1 MRKLFLTSS
10 RFILSHGRDFV
21 LPLTVL
27 LSGIVFQH
35 LASFVPWLVE
45 DYYSRSIYMYVLGSL
60 SPMSRGTRFSVG
72 EILACLI
79 LLTACAGV
87 LVFGVGL
94 VRRRGGRRSWVL
106 VWLRYGVWGA
116 AGLLWFFLLTFG
128 LNYQR
133 PLLFE
138 LIGYEQKKA
147 EPVELEA
154 LGHKIVESVNH
165 YYLEA
170 HEGERPAPDSV
181 EVIKLLNESLD
192 AAPELSFLPKGAFP
206 PPKPIIASEVL
217 TRLGISGIYFPFTAE
232 PNYNRDIPDF
242 QIPFSIAHEMAHQRG
257 VARESEANFVAYVAC
272 INSRDPFVRYS
283 GYRNGLGVLS
293 ELYKV
298 DPEKARE
305 LARQLGPGYR
315 EDSRRA
321 ARFWAKAAGAAGAL
335 SHRVNDLYLRANRV
349 KAGAADYSN
358 STTLIIAYH
367 LRQKT
372 SGGVSPLVDETS
384 NVPHSRLRYSTKPS
398 TSDSGGSNRS
408 IYIVIKIINWERSRK
423 LCRVCGRQCWSN
435 TRRFSM
441 GDECTC
447 EKCQAGCVTETGVF
461 VWQVVRAETQAEGR
475 GHTQRKLYLIVTER
489 GISLRQQSHEM

>member
-1 MRKLFLTSS
+1 MRRLFVTSS
-10 RFILSHGRDFV
+10 RFIRSYGREFV
-21 LPLTVL
+21 LPLTIL
-27 LSGIVFQH
+27 LSGIAFQN
-35 LASFVPWLVE
+35 LAPFVPRLIE
-45 DYYSRSIYMYVLGSL
+45 DYYSRSIYTHVLALLSPLGRSL
-60 SPMSRGTRFSVG
+60 SFSVG
-72 EILACLI
+72 EIITCLI
-79 LLTACAGV
+79 LLTACAVV

-94 VRRRGGRRSWVL
+94 VRRPGVRRSWIL
-106 VWLRYGVWGA
+106 MWLRYGVWVA
-116 AGLLWFFLLTFG
+116 AGLLWCFLLTFG

-154 LGHKIVESVNH
+154 LGRTIVESINQSH
-165 YYLEA
+165 LEA
-170 HEGERPAPDSV
+170 HAGGRPAPDSV
-181 EVIKLLNESLD
+181 EVISLLNESLD
-192 AAPELSFLPKGAFP
+192 AAPELSFLPRGAFP
-206 PPKPIIASEVL
+206 PPKPVIASEVL

-232 PNYNRDIPDF
+232 PNYNRDLPDF

-257 VARESEANFVAYVAC
+257 VARESEANFVAYVTC

-293 ELYKV
+293 ELYRV

-305 LARQLGPGYR
+305 LSKQLGPGYR

-321 ARFWAKAAGAAGAL
+321 AQFWAKASGAAGAL

-372 SGGVSPLVDETS
+372 SGVGAA
-384 NVPHSRLRYSTKPS
+384 SR
-398 TSDSGGSNRS
+398 
-408 IYIVIKIINWERSRK
+408 
-423 LCRVCGRQCWSN
+423 
-435 TRRFSM
+435 
-441 GDECTC
+441 
-447 EKCQAGCVTETGVF
+447 
-461 VWQVVRAETQAEGR
+461 
-475 GHTQRKLYLIVTER
+475 
-489 GISLRQQSHEM
+489 